1 MQEEGEKGDRE
12 IIWSNIA
19 DIIFVFD
26 ENYETRS
33 SVSPQQDKHTH
44 SHILTKMVQKTP
56 LNCWKLVIKKL
67 KTASGG

>member
-1 MQEEGEKGDRE
+1 MRGGEKGDRK

-44 SHILTKMVQKTP
+44 SRILTKTTAKDTI
-56 LNCWKLVIKKL
+56 KLL
-67 KTASGG
+67 KTCDKKRLKAASGG